1 MKMLRCISCIPA
13 GRFGALM
20 LIGTILFSACEN
32 DLKKVEQISAKKLI
46 VPVDKSTGVEII
58 YSDSAKVR
66 AKLITPEL
74 LNFKTEKPYIEM
86 KKGITVIFYDEN
98 QQETSRLKADYAIRR
113 ERENIVELK
122 RNVVASNTKGETF
135 RSDELY
141 WDENK
146 RRFYSN
152 KLVSITSSDNV
163 LYGTSFWA
171 NEDFSYYEIVQSTG
185 DLRLRGEEGF

>member
-1 MKMLRCISCIPA
+1 MKFRRCIY
-13 GRFGALM
+13 GAVFYIGIIM
-20 LIGTILFSACEN
+20 LFACEN
-32 DLKKVEQISAKKLI
+32 DLRKVEQISAKKML

-58 YSDSAKVR
+58 YSDSSIVK

-86 KKGITVIFYDEN
+86 NKGVTVIFYDQN
-98 QQETSRLKADYAIRR
+98 QQESSRVKADYAIRR

-122 RNVVASNTKGETF
+122 RNVVVTNIKGETF
-135 RSDELY
+135 KSDELI
-141 WDENK
+141 WDETK

-152 KLVSITSSDNV
+152 KLVSITSNQNV

-185 DLRLRGEEGF
+185 DLRLTGEQAF

>member
-1 MKMLRCISCIPA
+1 MKFRRCIY
-13 GRFGALM
+13 GAVFNIGIIM
-20 LIGTILFSACEN
+20 LFACEN
-32 DLKKVEQISAKKLI
+32 DLRKVEQISAKKML

-58 YSDSAKVR
+58 YSDSSIVK

-86 KKGITVIFYDEN
+86 NKGVTVIFYDQN
-98 QQETSRLKADYAIRR
+98 QQESSRVKADYAIRR

-122 RNVVASNTKGETF
+122 RNVVVTNIKGETF
-135 RSDELY
+135 KSDELI
-141 WDENK
+141 WDETK

-152 KLVSITSSDNV
+152 KLVSITSNQNV

-185 DLRLRGEEGF
+185 DLRLTGEQAF

>member
-1 MKMLRCISCIPA
+1 MKFRRCIY
-13 GRFGALM
+13 GAVFYIGIIM
-20 LIGTILFSACEN
+20 LFACEN
-32 DLKKVEQISAKKLI
+32 DLRKVEQISAKKML

-58 YSDSAKVR
+58 YSDSSIVK

-86 KKGITVIFYDEN
+86 NKGVTVIFYDQN
-98 QQETSRLKADYAIRR
+98 QQESSRVKADYAIRR

-122 RNVVASNTKGETF
+122 RNVVVTNIKGETF
-135 RSDELY
+135 KSDELI
-141 WDENK
+141 WDETK

-152 KLVSITSSDNV
+152 KLVSITSNLNV

-185 DLRLRGEEGF
+185 DLRLTGEQAF

>member
-1 MKMLRCISCIPA
+1 MKTLRCISCKPA
-13 GRFGALM
+13 GMFGALI
-20 LIGTILFSACEN
+20 LSSAILFSACEN
-32 DLKKVEQISAKKLI
+32 DLKKVEQISAKKLV

-86 KKGITVIFYDEN
+86 KKGLTIIFYDEN
-98 QQETSRLKADYAIRR
+98 QQETSRLKADYAIRY
-113 ERENIVELK
+113 ERENSVELK
-122 RNVVASNTKGETF
+122 RNVVASNIKGETF
-135 RSDELY
+135 KSDELF

-152 KLVSITSSDNV
+152 KLVSITSKDNV

-185 DLRLRGEEGF
+185 DLRLTEEEAF

>member
-1 MKMLRCISCIPA
+1 MLRCISCIPA
-13 GRFGALM
+13 GRFGALI
-20 LIGTILFSACEN
+20 LTCTILFSACEN

-86 KKGITVIFYDEN
+86 KKGITVIFYDQN

-113 ERENIVELK
+113 EHENVVELK

-135 RSDELY
+135 KSDELY

-152 KLVSITSSDNV
+152 KLVSITSKENV

-185 DLRLRGEEGF
+185 DLRLTEEQSF

>member
-1 MKMLRCISCIPA
+1 MKTLRCISCKPA
-13 GRFGALM
+13 GMFGALI
-20 LIGTILFSACEN
+20 LSSAILFSACEN
-32 DLKKVEQISAKKLI
+32 DLKKVEQISAKKLV

-86 KKGITVIFYDEN
+86 KKGLTIIFYDEN
-98 QQETSRLKADYAIRR
+98 QQETSRLKADYAIRY
-113 ERENIVELK
+113 ERENSVELK
-122 RNVVASNTKGETF
+122 RNVVASNIKGETF
-135 RSDELY
+135 KSDELF
-141 WDENK
+141 WDETK

-152 KLVSITSSDNV
+152 KLVSITSKDNV

-185 DLRLRGEEGF
+185 DLRLTEEEAF

>member
-1 MKMLRCISCIPA
+1 MLRCISCIPA

>member
-1 MKMLRCISCIPA
+1 MKLRRCIY
-13 GRFGALM
+13 GAVFYVGIIM
-20 LIGTILFSACEN
+20 LFACEN
-32 DLKKVEQISAKKLI
+32 DLRKVEQISAKKLL

-58 YSDSAKVR
+58 YSDSAIVK

-86 KKGITVIFYDEN
+86 NKGVTVIFYDQT
-98 QQETSRLKADYAIRR
+98 QQESSRVKADYAIRR

-122 RNVVASNTKGETF
+122 RNVVATNIKGETF
-135 RSDELY
+135 KSDELI
-141 WDENK
+141 WDEAK
-146 RRFYSN
+146 SRFYSN
-152 KLVSITSSDNV
+152 KLVSITSNQNV

-185 DLRLRGEEGF
+185 DLRLTGEQGF

>member
-1 MKMLRCISCIPA
+1 MNILRCIPV
-13 GRFGALM
+13 GRFGALIF
-20 LIGTILFSACEN
+20 IGAILLSACEN
-32 DLKKVEQISAKKLI
+32 NLKKVEQISAKKLI

-58 YSDSAKVR
+58 YSDSARVR

-86 KKGITVIFYDEN
+86 KKGVTVIFYDQN

-122 RNVVASNTKGETF
+122 RNVVASNIKGETF
-135 RSDELY
+135 KSDELY

-152 KLVSITSSDNV
+152 KLVSITSKENV

-185 DLRLRGEEGF
+185 DLRLTGEQGF

>member
-1 MKMLRCISCIPA
+1 MKIRRCIY
-13 GRFGALM
+13 GAVLYV
-20 LIGTILFSACEN
+20 GILLLFACEN
-32 DLKKVEQISAKKLI
+32 DLRKVEQISAKKML

-58 YSDSAKVR
+58 YSDSSIVK

-86 KKGITVIFYDEN
+86 NKGVTVIFYDPY
-98 QQETSRLKADYAIRR
+98 QQESSRVKADYAIRR

-122 RNVVASNTKGETF
+122 RNVVVTNIKGETF
-135 RSDELY
+135 KSEELI
-141 WDENK
+141 WDETK
-146 RRFYSN
+146 KRFYSN
-152 KLVSITSSDNV
+152 RLVSITSNQNI

-185 DLRLRGEEGF
+185 DLRLTGEQGF

>member
-1 MKMLRCISCIPA
+1 MLRCISCIPA
-13 GRFGALM
+13 GRFGALI
-20 LIGTILFSACEN
+20 LTGTILFSACEN

-86 KKGITVIFYDEN
+86 KKGITVIFYDQN

-113 ERENIVELK
+113 EHENVVELK

-135 RSDELY
+135 KSDELF

-152 KLVSITSSDNV
+152 KLVSITSKENV

-185 DLRLRGEEGF
+185 DLRLTEEQSF

>member
-1 MKMLRCISCIPA
+1 MKLRRCIY
-13 GRFGALM
+13 GAVFYVGIIM
-20 LIGTILFSACEN
+20 LFACEN
-32 DLKKVEQISAKKLI
+32 DLRKVEQISAKKLL

-58 YSDSAKVR
+58 YSDSAIVK

-86 KKGITVIFYDEN
+86 NKGVTVIFYDQN
-98 QQETSRLKADYAIRR
+98 QQESSRVKADYAIRR

-122 RNVVASNTKGETF
+122 RNVVATNIKGETF
-135 RSDELY
+135 KSDELI
-141 WDENK
+141 WDETK

-152 KLVSITSSDNV
+152 KLVSITSNQNI
-163 LYGTSFWA
+163 LHGTSFWA

-185 DLRLRGEEGF
+185 DLRLTGEQGF

>member
-1 MKMLRCISCIPA
+1 MNILRCIPV
-13 GRFGALM
+13 GRFGALIF
-20 LIGTILFSACEN
+20 IGAILLSACEN
-32 DLKKVEQISAKKLI
+32 NLKKVEQISAKKLI

-58 YSDSAKVR
+58 YSDSARVR

-86 KKGITVIFYDEN
+86 KKGVTVIFYDQN
-98 QQETSRLKADYAIRR
+98 QQETSRLKADYAIRH

-122 RNVVASNTKGETF
+122 RNVVASNIKGETF
-135 RSDELY
+135 KSDELY

-152 KLVSITSSDNV
+152 KLVSITSKENV

-185 DLRLRGEEGF
+185 DLRLTGEQGF

>member
-1 MKMLRCISCIPA
+1 MKFRRCIY
-13 GRFGALM
+13 GAVFYIGIIM
-20 LIGTILFSACEN
+20 LFACEN
-32 DLKKVEQISAKKLI
+32 DLRKVEQISAKKML

-58 YSDSAKVR
+58 YSDSAIVK

-86 KKGITVIFYDEN
+86 NKGVTVIFYDQN
-98 QQETSRLKADYAIRR
+98 QQESSRVKADYAIRR

-122 RNVVASNTKGETF
+122 RNVVATNIKGETF
-135 RSDELY
+135 KSDELI
-141 WDENK
+141 WDETK
-146 RRFYSN
+146 RRFYSS
-152 KLVSITSSDNV
+152 KLVSITSNQNV

-185 DLRLRGEEGF
+185 DLRLTGEQAF

>member
-1 MKMLRCISCIPA
+1 MKTLRCISCKPA
-13 GRFGALM
+13 GMFGALI
-20 LIGTILFSACEN
+20 LSSAILFSACEN
-32 DLKKVEQISAKKLI
+32 DLKKVEQISAKKLV

-86 KKGITVIFYDEN
+86 KKGLTIIFYDEN
-98 QQETSRLKADYAIRR
+98 LQETSRLKADYAIRY
-113 ERENIVELK
+113 ERENSVELK
-122 RNVVASNTKGETF
+122 RNVVASNIKGETF
-135 RSDELY
+135 KSDELF

-152 KLVSITSSDNV
+152 KLVSITSKDNV

-185 DLRLRGEEGF
+185 DLRLTEEEAF

>member
-1 MKMLRCISCIPA
+1 MKLRRCIY
-13 GRFGALM
+13 GAVYFVGISM
-20 LIGTILFSACEN
+20 LFACEN
-32 DLKKVEQISAKKLI
+32 DLRKVEQISAKKLS

-58 YSDSAKVR
+58 YSDSAIVK

-86 KKGITVIFYDEN
+86 NKGVTVIFYDQN
-98 QQETSRLKADYAIRR
+98 QQESSRVKADYAIRR

-122 RNVVASNTKGETF
+122 RNVVVTNIKGETF
-135 RSDELY
+135 KSDELI
-141 WDENK
+141 WDETK

-152 KLVSITSSDNV
+152 KLVSITSNQNV

-185 DLRLRGEEGF
+185 DLRLTGEQAF

>member
-1 MKMLRCISCIPA
+1 MKFRRCIY
-13 GRFGALM
+13 GAVFYIGIIM
-20 LIGTILFSACEN
+20 LFACEN
-32 DLKKVEQISAKKLI
+32 DLRKVEQISAKKML

-58 YSDSAKVR
+58 YSDSSVVK

-86 KKGITVIFYDEN
+86 NKGVTVIFYDQN
-98 QQETSRLKADYAIRR
+98 QQESSRVKADYAIRR

-122 RNVVASNTKGETF
+122 RNVVATNIKGGTF
-135 RSDELY
+135 KSDELI
-141 WDENK
+141 WDETK
-146 RRFYSN
+146 SRFYSN
-152 KLVSITSSDNV
+152 KLVSITSNQNV

-185 DLRLRGEEGF
+185 DLRLTGEQGF

>member
-1 MKMLRCISCIPA
+1 MKFRRCIY
-13 GRFGALM
+13 GAVFYIGIIM
-20 LIGTILFSACEN
+20 LFACEN
-32 DLKKVEQISAKKLI
+32 DLRKVEQISAKKML

-58 YSDSAKVR
+58 YSDSSVVK

-86 KKGITVIFYDEN
+86 NKGVTVIFYDQN
-98 QQETSRLKADYAIRR
+98 QQESSRVKADYAIRR

-122 RNVVASNTKGETF
+122 RNVVVTNIKGETF
-135 RSDELY
+135 KSDELI
-141 WDENK
+141 WDETK

-152 KLVSITSSDNV
+152 KLVSITSNQNV

-185 DLRLRGEEGF
+185 DLRLTGEQAF

>member
-1 MKMLRCISCIPA
+1 MKTLRCISCKPA
-13 GRFGALM
+13 GMFGALI
-20 LIGTILFSACEN
+20 LSSAILFSACEN
-32 DLKKVEQISAKKLI
+32 DLKKVEQISAKKLV

-86 KKGITVIFYDEN
+86 KKGLTIIFYDEN
-98 QQETSRLKADYAIRR
+98 QQETSRLKADYAIRY
-113 ERENIVELK
+113 ERENSVELK

-135 RSDELY
+135 KSDELF

-152 KLVSITSSDNV
+152 KLVSITSKDNV

-185 DLRLRGEEGF
+185 DLRLTEEEAF